1 MFSVPDMLFPYT
13 PQSIFLLG
21 MGLMILVRLIFVLLR
36 GLKGISL
43 SRVSILDTFLLI
55 LHITGMILLP
65 AEYIL
70 RHRPAS
76 MDHYL
81 PISVQW
87 LGVSI
92 FIIAI
97 IVFCLSQVRL
107 GSNFS
112 ATTEIRK
119 GQNLVTRGIYRYIRH
134 PMYASY
140 WLWGIAQALILP
152 NWVAGLSMLLT
163 LIPFYIARVPREEHM
178 MLEHFG
184 DEYRTYMEKTGR
196 VIPHIM
202 INNRDK

>member
-1 MFSVPDMLFPYT
+1 MFSVPDVLFTYT

-21 MGLMILVRLIFVLLR
+21 MGLMIIVRLIFVLLR

-43 SRVSILDTFLLI
+43 IRIGILDTVLLI
-55 LHITGMILLP
+55 LHITGTILLP
-65 AEYIL
+65 AEYVL

-76 MDHYL
+76 LDHYL
-81 PISVQW
+81 PDSVQW
-87 LGVSI
+87 LGVGI

-97 IVFCLSQVRL
+97 VLFCLSQVWL
-107 GSNFS
+107 GRNFS

-152 NWVAGLSMLLT
+152 NWLAGLSMLVT
-163 LIPFYIARVPREEHM
+163 FIPSTWKGSR
-178 MLEHFG
+178 G
-184 DEYRTYMEKTGR
+184 KST
-196 VIPHIM
+196 
-202 INNRDK
+202 